1 MNMEQHNQA
10 VAELAVKVRKF
21 YDEGKPFRMS
31 HGSTNST
38 RDHVFERDGII
49 DTSVFKHV
57 LKVDTVKRTA
67 LVEPNVPMD
76 RLVETTMKYGLIPPV
91 VMEFPGITAGGGYA
105 GTSGESSSF
114 KYGFFDRTINYVEM
128 VLANGKVVQAS
139 EHERADLFHGAAG
152 AVGSL
157 GVTTLM
163 EIQLKQAKP
172 FVEVT
177 YHPVLSVHEAVGR
190 ITQLALD
197 MEIDYLDGIL
207 YSLNRGALITGKL
220 VDTIPQDMPVQRFTR
235 AWDPWFYLH
244 VEEKIYRNSR
254 CLKEAVP
261 LYDYLFRYDRG
272 GFWVGRN
279 AFDYFLTP
287 FNRTT
292 RWFLDDFL
300 HTRMMY
306 RALHSSEQG
315 KRCIIQDLALP
326 LSTAEDFIN
335 YANDKFGIY
344 PLWLCPLKQSPMPT
358 IHPHSSRDEGSE
370 SDKPPHL
377 LNIGLWG
384 FGPSSREEFVSLNR
398 DLESKVRELG
408 GMKWLYAH
416 TYYTEQE
423 FWEVYDR
430 KWYEALREKYD
441 ATSLPSVYD
450 KVKVDVE
457 AERRAEARVPGWW
470 RWLVYRWP
478 LEGIYGVFK
487 AVQSRDFLL
496 NRHSVWRVVGAKEG
510 AEVE

>member
-1 MNMEQHNQA
+1 MEQHTQA

-21 YDEGKPFRMS
+21 YEERKPFRIS

-38 RDHVFERDGII
+38 RDHVFERNGVI
-49 DTSVFKHV
+49 DTSLFKHV
-57 LKVDTVKRTA
+57 LKVDTMKRTA

-76 RLVETTMKYGLIPPV
+76 RLVETTMRYGLIPPV

-114 KYGFFDRTINYVEM
+114 KHGFFDRTINYVEM
-128 VLANGKVVQAS
+128 VLANGDVVQAS
-139 EHERADLFHGAAG
+139 EHEKPDLFHGAAG

-157 GVTTLM
+157 GMITLI
-163 EIQLKQAKP
+163 EIQLKEAKP
-172 FVEVT
+172 YVEVT
-177 YHPVLSVHEAVGR
+177 YYPVSSAHEAVER
-190 ITQLALD
+190 IKQLASDPDL
-197 MEIDYLDGIL
+197 DYLDGIL
-207 YSLNRGALITGKL
+207 YSLDQGVLITGKL
-220 VDTIPQDMPVQRFTR
+220 VDEIPQDVQVQRFTR

-244 VEEKIYRNSR
+244 AKDQIAQKKRPI
-254 CLKEAVP
+254 KEAVP

-279 AFDYFLTP
+279 AFYYFFTP
-287 FNRTT
+287 FNRIT

-326 LSTAEDFIN
+326 FSTAEQFID
-335 YANDKFGIY
+335 YTDEHFGIY
-344 PLWLCPLKQSPMPT
+344 PLWLCPLKQSPSPT
-358 IHPHSSRDEGSE
+358 IHPHSPKDEGSE
-370 SDKPPHL
+370 AEKTSRL

-384 FGPSSREEFVSLNR
+384 FGPSTREEFISLNR

-416 TYYTEQE
+416 TYYTEKE
-423 FWEVYDR
+423 FWDVYDR
-430 KWYEALREKYD
+430 TWYEALREKYD

-450 KVKVDVE
+450 KVKVDIE
-457 AERRAEARVPGWW
+457 AEKRAEARVPGWW
-470 RWLVYRWP
+470 RWLIYRWP
-478 LEGIYGVFK
+478 LEGIYGVYK
-487 AVQSRDFLL
+487 AIQSRDFLL
-496 NRHSVWRVVGAKEG
+496 NRNSLWRLVGATEG

>member
-1 MNMEQHNQA
+1 MEQHNQA
-10 VAELAVKVRKF
+10 VAELAVTVRKF
-21 YDEGKPFRMS
+21 YNEKKVFRIS

-38 RDHVFERDGII
+38 RDHVFERDGVI
-49 DTSVFKHV
+49 DTSLLKHV
-57 LKVDTVKRTA
+57 LNVDTMKRTA

-114 KYGFFDRTINYVEM
+114 KHGFFDRTINHVEM
-128 VLANGKVVQAS
+128 VLANGDVVRAS
-139 EHERADLFHGAAG
+139 ESERADLFHGAAG

-157 GVTTLM
+157 GVTTLI
-163 EIQLKQAKP
+163 EIQLQQAKP
-172 FVEVT
+172 YVEVT
-177 YHPVLSVHEAVGR
+177 YHPVSSVHEAVER
-190 ITQLALD
+190 IKQFALD
-197 MEIDYLDGIL
+197 PDIDYLDGIL
-207 YSLNRGALITGKL
+207 YSLDQGVLITGKL
-220 VDTIPQDMPVQRFTR
+220 TDTIPRKVNTQRFTR

-244 VEEKIYRNSR
+244 AKDKIAQKDRPI
-254 CLKEAVP
+254 KEAVP

-279 AFDYFLTP
+279 AFYYFFTP
-287 FNRTT
+287 FNRIT

-326 LSTAEDFIN
+326 FSTAEQFID
-335 YANDKFGIY
+335 YTDEAFGIY
-344 PLWLCPLKQSPMPT
+344 PLWLCPLKQSPHPT
-358 IHPHSSRDEGSE
+358 IHPHSSKDEVSKRG
-370 SDKPPHL
+370 KLPRL

-384 FGPSSREEFVSLNR
+384 FGPRTREDFILLNR
-398 DLESKVRELG
+398 NLEFKVRELG

-423 FWEVYDR
+423 FWNVYDR
-430 KWYEALREKYD
+430 KWYDALREKYD
-441 ATSLPSVYD
+441 ATSLASVYD
-450 KVKVDVE
+450 KVKVDID

-478 LEGIYGVFK
+478 LEGIYGVCK
-487 AVQSRDFLL
+487 AIQSRDFLL
-496 NRHSVWRVVGAKEG
+496 NRNSVWRWVVGAKEG